1 MATVLETCT
10 AAMELCG
17 VLAGGETPTAEDTQ
31 RVFRSLRGML
41 ESWGTERNF
50 IYVTTLD
57 QITLTGATSYTIGAT
72 GADVTSVRPN
82 AVTDDCFIRVG
93 ASDYPLVQINE
104 QEYNEIPLKSQSG
117 LGGRIFYKPTNPNG
131 TIYLW
136 PVPTTGTLF
145 LYSVKPLTALSL
157 ISDSLSYPPG
167 YQRAIEYSLAEEIEG
182 LFDLPVPPS
191 VHSIAAKARR
201 NIKRMNHQDRVMH
214 MPSEVLPN
222 FGYFDINRGW

>member
-17 VLAGGETPTAEDTQ
+17 VLAGGETPNASDTQ
-31 RVFRSLRGML
+31 RVFRALRGML

-57 QITLTGATSYTIGAT
+57 QISLTGASSYTIGAT

-82 AVTDDCFIRVG
+82 TVTDDCFVRIG
-93 ASDYPLVQINE
+93 NSDYSCYQINE
-104 QEYNEIPLKSQSG
+104 QEYNEITNKSAG
-117 LGGRIFYKPTNPNG
+117 GFPGRIFYRPTMPNG

-136 PVPTTGTLF
+136 PVPAAGTLF
-145 LYSVKPLTALSL
+145 LYSTKPLTALSL

-182 LFDLPVPPS
+182 LFDLPLPPS

-201 NIKRMNHQDRVMH
+201 NIKRLNTQDRIMH
-214 MPSEVLPN
+214 LPSAVLPRTG
-222 FGYFDINRGW
+222 FVDITWWN